1 MTSGGMG
8 MNILSLGLH
17 VLNAPLRA
25 LGHTVLGANHAA
37 DADVQLEHPVVWQR
51 LQQALSSAGFVPDA
65 VLYVDNGNL
74 PLVLDPYTIPCPT
87 VYYSIDTYC
96 NPWHVPYAHT
106 FDLVCVAQK
115 DFVPLFR
122 EDGQDARWLPL
133 FCMQQ
138 GEGRPFAERQVPI
151 SFVGTLEH
159 KNNPDRKPFLE
170 AFNSLLP
177 LRFHCGD
184 FRPVFTDSKIVLNQ
198 TAFSEI
204 NFRCFEAMA
213 LGAALL
219 MEKCENGMDEL
230 FSPGE
235 NILPA
240 YPRNNAAEA
249 ARIAAIYLK
258 RPRALA
264 EIAANGRHL
273 VITRHDA
280 ASRARTLLEMI
291 DGLRAAQKHCLR
303 LGAAQNF
310 HGHARVAFAMLAAE
324 LTGEKWRP
332 YRDFFLH
339 RATC

>member
-1 MTSGGMG
+1 MG
-8 MNILSLGLH
+8 MNILILGLQ
-17 VLNAPLRA
+17 VFSAPLRA
-25 LGHTVLGANHAA
+25 LGHAVIGANSAA
-37 DADVQLEHPVVWQR
+37 DADMPLEHPVVWQR
-51 LQQALSSAGFVPDA
+51 IEQALQSAGFVPDA

-74 PLVLDPYTIPCPT
+74 PFLLDPYAISCPT

-106 FDLVCVAQK
+106 FDLACVAQK
-115 DFVPLFR
+115 DFVPLFQ
-122 EDGQDARWLPL
+122 EAGQDARWLPL
-133 FCMQQ
+133 FSMLR
-138 GEGRPFAERQVPI
+138 GEERPFAERRVPV

-170 AFNSLLP
+170 TFNSLLP

-184 FRPVFTDSKIVLNQ
+184 FRPVFADSKIVLNQ

-219 MEKCENGMDEL
+219 MEKCGNGMDEL

-235 NILPA
+235 NILPT
-240 YPRNNAAEA
+240 YTRNNAAEA
-249 ARIAAIYLK
+249 ARIASIYLK

-264 EIAANGRHL
+264 EIAANGRRL
-273 VITRHDA
+273 VTTRHDA

-291 DGLRAAQKHCLR
+291 DGLRMTKKHSRR
-303 LGAAQNF
+303 LGAIQS
-310 HGHARVAFAMLAAE
+310 HHVHARVAFAMLAAE
-324 LTGEKWRP
+324 LNGEKLRP
-332 YRDFFLH
+332 YRDFFLDL
-339 RATC
+339 ATR